1 MSVPPSQGSEGGG
14 LCRSAHF
21 LFLIQPGPQPIP
33 PPQAGFHTRLGLM
46 ASFHSKGASG
56 WRQTEKTVLTF
67 LLTSGI
73 LCASCVLSVPF
84 IRL

>member
-1 MSVPPSQGSEGGG
+1 MPPSRGSEGGG
-14 LCRSAHF
+14 PCRSA
-21 LFLIQPGPQPIP
+21 LFLIQSRTPAHP
-33 PPQAGFHTRLGLM
+33 PTQAGFHTRLGLT

-73 LCASCVLSVPF
+73 LYASCVLSVPF